1 MKFRWALLFFAFLIV
16 LSACSGGGGCVEKKL
31 TLEDVTISIDNQGL
45 KLLQIRPKGTK
56 DFFDELNKVTAMT
69 YAIDTYAMD
78 KSATDTLEGSPS
90 IALIV
95 NVYIYV
101 FDSEQSRNEGR
112 KEFNNKL
119 ELAKLI
125 ISPSV
130 YEQKNVMVIYFK
142 DPNEKPA
149 DYNDMIKQAV
159 KNL

>member
-1 MKFRWALLFFAFLIV
+1 MKFKWALLFFAFLIV
-16 LSACSGGGGCVEKKL
+16 LSACSGGGNIDKKL
-31 TLEDVTISIDNQGL
+31 TLENVTQSIDNQGL

-101 FDSEQSRNEGR
+101 YDSEQTRIDGR

>member
-1 MKFRWALLFFAFLIV
+1 MKFKWLFLFFVFLIV
-16 LSACSGGGGCVEKKL
+16 LSACSGGGNIDKKL

-90 IALIV
+90 FALIV

-125 ISPSV
+125 SSPSV

-142 DPNEKPA
+142 DPNEKA
-149 DYNDMIKQAV
+149 KYDDMIKQAV